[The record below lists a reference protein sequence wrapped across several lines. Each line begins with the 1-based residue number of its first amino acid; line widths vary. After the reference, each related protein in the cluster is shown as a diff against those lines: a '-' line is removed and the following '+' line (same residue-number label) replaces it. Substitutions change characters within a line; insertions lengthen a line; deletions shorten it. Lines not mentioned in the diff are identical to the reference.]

1 MFMKIWRFITII
13 MVALFM
19 GLEFAHTLEL
29 PAKMQYDGAFYVTI
43 QNSLYHYFGAPGLG
57 AFITV
62 GAVLFAI
69 ALTVLV
75 RKHCST
81 FWWTLAGT
89 VCLLIAFPIIYFWR
103 IEPVNI
109 IIEQANAQTI
119 PTNWQQLRNQWEY
132 AHATNFIFTL
142 AGLSALLFS
151 GIIEHFK

>member
-1 MFMKIWRFITII
+1 M
-13 MVALFM
+13 
-19 GLEFAHTLEL
+19 
-29 PAKMQYDGAFYVTI
+29 
-43 QNSLYHYFGAPGLG
+43 
-57 AFITV
+57 

-75 RKHCST
+75 RKHRST
-81 FWWTLAGT
+81 FWWTLVGT

-109 IIEQANAQTI
+109 IIEQANAETI

-132 AHATNFIFTL
+132 AHVTNLIFTL

-151 GIIEHFK
+151 EIIEHFKYNGS